1 MKKLR
6 TRARGPPTRPLSKR
20 SLFEQSV
27 RVSTSGWAQTMMV
40 EVNGGTVGESAD
52 LNKPPQGSRVSVYM
66 ATKSERS
73 KRNRP
78 GYQMGIDRNGLWG
91 ECRDSAGNVTKCAMY
106 AQRSNV
112 FEAWWNS
119 RRG

>member
-1 MKKLR
+1 
-6 TRARGPPTRPLSKR
+6 
-20 SLFEQSV
+20 
-27 RVSTSGWAQTMMV
+27 MMV
-40 EVNGGTVGESAD
+40 EVNGGTVGESGD

-78 GYQMGIDRNGLWG
+78 GYQMGIDRNGTLG
-91 ECRDSAGNVTKCAMY
+91 GMSGFGTGGVTKCAMKC
-106 AQRSNV
+106 AQQLNV
-112 FEAWWNS
+112 SKARWNS